1 MGSPLGLAGAHTP
14 PDYETTHVEFGPL
27 LIVTDLGVRSN
38 RRNTASV
45 NRRCSA
51 YIHCTHTCIVGMY
64 LKSRCCAR
72 SARLVPV
79 SPPAVADNNIADDA
93 ALATADPT
101 GRVTLIP
108 ALVPKPCHDFNA
120 RPDINSALY
129 PRIFVPVCMYVHGI
143 ATQLSDMMLGT
154 KKTLRRP
161 GAVPAGDGRPE
172 PFLSSG
178 FILHVGLC
186 RPSQGR
192 KSRCFGGLPRLHG
205 YKCQDNVH
213 RSHGRPEPRWP
224 SMQCLW
230 YRPGPSSLAGHL

>member
-1 MGSPLGLAGAHTP
+1 
-14 PDYETTHVEFGPL
+14 
-27 LIVTDLGVRSN
+27 
-38 RRNTASV
+38 
-45 NRRCSA
+45 
-51 YIHCTHTCIVGMY
+51 MY

-161 GAVPAGDGRPE
+161 GAVPAGGDFSERRLVDEKYKYDLLSGPDGASVSEKTPLLNKTLSYLKMAALSLF
-172 PFLSSG
+172 FLLASSYTWASA
-178 FILHVGLC
+178 V
-186 RPSQGR
+186 
-192 KSRCFGGLPRLHG
+192 LPRAASPDALAACPG
-205 YKCQDNVH
+205 YTATNV
-213 RSHGRPEPRWP
+213 RTTSTG
-224 SMQCLW
+224 LTADL
-230 YRPGPSSLAGHL
+230 SLAGQACNVYGTDLAHLVLQVTYEDGEWF